1 MTRLPVVRDPQF
13 LPRVHR
19 ELGPGSARRWEHPAL
34 QSAAQFAWAMTVAA
48 ARAGV
53 GGSGGGGAAS
63 GTALP
68 AEAVAAVIDDDEA
81 AVDAALD
88 NRVFH
93 NLRDLVVANGEA
105 IVFKEEFYVRRLHRL
120 LTDFIVLMPLKVRI
134 NVNDL

>member
-13 LPRVHR
+13 LPRVQR
-19 ELGPGSARRWEHPAL
+19 ELGPTSARRWEHPAL

-48 ARAGV
+48 VRAGV
-53 GGSGGGGAAS
+53 GGGGGSGAAA

-93 NLRDLVVANGEA
+93 NLRDLIVANGEA

-120 LTDFIVLMPLKVRI
+120 LTDFIVLMPLKVSI
-134 NVNDL
+134 NL

>member
-1 MTRLPVVRDPQF
+1 MTRLPIVRDPQF

-19 ELGPGSARRWEHPAL
+19 ELGPGSARRWEHPTL

-53 GGSGGGGAAS
+53 GGSGGGAAA

-88 NRVFH
+88 NRS
-93 NLRDLVVANGEA
+93 
-105 IVFKEEFYVRRLHRL
+105 VRVRLYP
-120 LTDFIVLMPLKVRI
+120 IPLY
-134 NVNDL
+134 